1 MGLVQAVKGA
11 VSSTL
16 ADQWKEF
23 IYCDAL
29 GADTLIQKGQ
39 KRVTAA
45 SSNQYGS
52 ENIITHDSKIIVNE
66 GQALLVVENGKIID
80 FSVEPGAY
88 TFQSDT
94 EPSLFAGGFKG
105 LIDSFKKVGQR
116 FVYGGQPQT
125 DQRVYYV
132 NLKEIPNNK
141 FGVGGVPFR
150 DAEFGFTIQLKGF
163 GIYSYKIE
171 DPLLFFSHVAANV
184 TDRYLAA
191 NLDDQLKAEFQQSIQ
206 VALGNLSAT
215 GIAYDTIPQHTK
227 ELTVYMDK
235 MLDEDW
241 KQVRGLVVVSIGFS
255 SITPDEESIKK
266 IAQFQEA
273 RVYSNAQMLG
283 GRLGGAQATAMENA
297 AKNENGAMNGFIGMG
312 FAQQAGGASAA
323 QFIQPGQAAA
333 APAAQAPAAPATP
346 QTATNTTWTCGCGTQ
361 NSGNFCGNCGTKR
374 PAGCTH
380 PNAGGSTFCPD
391 CGAKLK

>member
-11 VSSTL
+11 VNSTL

-23 IYCDAL
+23 IYCDSLDAT
-29 GADTLIQKGQ
+29 TLVKKGQ
-39 KRVTAA
+39 KRTTGI

-52 ENIITHDSKIIVNE
+52 ENIITHESKIVVNE

-94 EPSLFAGGFKG
+94 EPSLFAGGFQG

-116 FVYGGQPQT
+116 FVYGGQPQN

-150 DAEFGFTIQLKGF
+150 DAEFGFTMLLKGF

-171 DPLLFFSHVAANV
+171 DPILFFSHVAANV

-191 NLDDQLKAEFQQSIQ
+191 NLDEQLKAEFQQSIQ
-206 VALGNLSAT
+206 VAIGNLSAMN
-215 GIAYDTIPQHTK
+215 ISYDKIPQHTK
-227 ELTVYMDK
+227 ELTLNMDK
-235 MLDEDW
+235 MLDTDW
-241 KQVRGLVVVSIGFS
+241 KQVRGLVVVSVGFS
-255 SITPDEESIKK
+255 AITPDEESVKK

-297 AKNENGAMNGFIGMG
+297 ASNENGAMNGFVGMG
-312 FAQQAGGASAA
+312 FAQQAGGASAS
-323 QFIQPGQAAA
+323 QFIKPGT
-333 APAAQAPAAPATP
+333 PVPPGAQVP
-346 QTATNTTWTCGCGTQ
+346 QTPAVVAWTCDCGAQ
-361 NSGNFCGNCGTKR
+361 NTGNFCQNCGAKR
-374 PAGCTH
+374 PAACAH
-380 PNAGGSTFCPD
+380 PNAGPDSAFCPD